1 MSTDLLVLE
10 NVYLERE
17 GRPILKNINL
27 KVKEGAIHSVLGPN
41 GAGKSSLA
49 YLLMG
54 CCDYRAQRGR
64 ILFTNQDI
72 TGFPIWKRAQMGLTL
87 AWQEP
92 ARFEGLTVEDYLSL
106 GMKEKDLNKI
116 KGALGFVLLEP
127 DKFLRRE
134 VDKTLS
140 GGERKRIEL
149 ASIFTMEPRLVILD
163 EPDSGIDIL
172 TFDSII
178 KMIQHLKEELHST
191 VLLITHR
198 EEISRIA
205 DRTSLMCSGIVVK
218 AGTPAEVAHYYKT
231 KCIPCPEKIFPAGEN
246 DFVESEKDA
255 GL

>member
-1 MSTDLLVLE
+1 MATDLLVLE
-10 NVYLERE
+10 NVSLERE
-17 GRPILKNINL
+17 GRPILRNVNL
-27 KVKEGAIHSVLGPN
+27 RVKEGMIHSILGPN

-54 CCDYRAQRGR
+54 CCDYRAKEGR
-64 ILFTNQDI
+64 ILFANQDI
-72 TGFPIWKRAQMGLTL
+72 TDFPIWKRAQMGLTL

-92 ARFEGLTVEDYLSL
+92 ARFEGLSVEDYLSL
-106 GMKEKDLNKI
+106 GMKNKDLNKV
-116 KGALGFVLLEP
+116 KEALGFVLLDPE
-127 DKFLRRE
+127 KYLRRE

-149 ASIFTMEPRLVILD
+149 ASIFTMEPRLAILD

-172 TFDSII
+172 TLDSII
-178 KMIQHLKEELHST
+178 KMIQHLKEKLNTT

-198 EEISRIA
+198 EEISQVA

-218 AGTPAEVAHYYKT
+218 DGAPVEVAHYYKT
-231 KCIPCPEKIFPAGEN
+231 KCIPCPEKIFPAAEN
-246 DFVESEKDA
+246 DLERSPKNA

>member
-1 MSTDLLVLE
+1 MSSDLLVLE

-27 KVKEGAIHSVLGPN
+27 KVKERTIHSILGPN

-49 YLLMG
+49 YLLIG
-54 CCDYRAQRGR
+54 CCDYRAQKGR
-64 ILFTNQDI
+64 ILFANEDI

-106 GMKEKDLNKI
+106 GMKGKDLPKI
-116 KGALGFVLLEP
+116 KETLGFVLLEP
-127 DKFLRRE
+127 ERYLRRQ

-178 KMIQHLKEELHST
+178 KMIQHLKEKLNST

-205 DRTSLMCSGIVVK
+205 DRTSLMCSGILVK
-218 AGTPAEVAHYYKT
+218 DGAPAEVAHYYKT
-231 KCIPCPEKIFPAGEN
+231 KCVPCPEKIFPAAEN
-246 DFVESEKDA
+246 DLGESAKDA

>member
-1 MSTDLLVLE
+1 MSSDLLILE
-10 NVYLERE
+10 GVFVERE

-27 KVKEGAIHSVLGPN
+27 KVEEGVIHSILGPN

-54 CCDYRAQRGR
+54 CCDYRTQKGR
-64 ILFTNQDI
+64 IIFANQDI
-72 TGFPIWKRAQMGLTL
+72 TDLPIWKRAQMGLTL

-106 GMKEKDLNKI
+106 GRKEKNREKI
-116 KGALGFVLLEP
+116 EEALTFVLLEP
-127 DKFLRRE
+127 GKYLKRA

-149 ASIFTMEPRLVILD
+149 ASIFTMEPRLAILD

-172 TFDSII
+172 TFDNII
-178 KMIQHLKEELHST
+178 KMIGHLKEKLKAT

-198 EEISRIA
+198 EEMAEIA
-205 DRTSLMCSGIVVK
+205 DRSSLMCSGIVVK
-218 AGTPAEVAHYYKT
+218 NGSPDEVANYYRT
-231 KCIPCPEKIFPAGEN
+231 KCLPCPEKIFPAAENNLGESKKN
-246 DFVESEKDA
+246 A
-255 GL
+255 RL